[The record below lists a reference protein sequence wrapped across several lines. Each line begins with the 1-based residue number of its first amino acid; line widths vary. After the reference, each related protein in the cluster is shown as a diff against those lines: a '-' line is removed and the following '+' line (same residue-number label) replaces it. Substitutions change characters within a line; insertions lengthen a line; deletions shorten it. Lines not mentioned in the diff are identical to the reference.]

1 MWTNQ
6 YLTLLNNHH
15 ESQQYQGYQVSD
27 GSVTLDYKYYS
38 SRKKITAYPATAL
51 NLYTFGRVQVH
62 IFDALLCNMGLGSIG
77 YQLSLLLLLLGCL
90 MLLSFCKYIVI
101 LQELYH
107 DLWRNIWIG
116 ISYSYALFLVHANAT
131 AKCFPVFKFQL
142 CLSDYLT
149 KAGRSKNVW
158 CLKKK
163 RTLTQTTTL
172 LKNIKICRILSV
184 SFVHKREVVS
194 VHRRVVK

>member
-77 YQLSLLLLLLGCL
+77 YQLSSLLLLLLGCL
-90 MLLSFCKYIVI
+90 MLLPFCKYIVI
-101 LQELYH
+101 LQGLHH

-116 ISYSYALFLVHANAT
+116 ISYSYALFLVHANAA

-142 CLSDYLT
+142 CLPDYLT

-163 RTLTQTTTL
+163 
-172 LKNIKICRILSV
+172 
-184 SFVHKREVVS
+184 
-194 VHRRVVK
+194 